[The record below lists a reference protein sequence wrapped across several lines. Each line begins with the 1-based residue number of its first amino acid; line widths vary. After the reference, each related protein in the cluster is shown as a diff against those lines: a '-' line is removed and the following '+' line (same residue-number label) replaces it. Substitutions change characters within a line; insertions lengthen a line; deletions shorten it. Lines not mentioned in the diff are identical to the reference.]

1 MGIFENLMSGVLLL
15 FTAYSSYMLMKH
27 RPDLFS
33 GANLSRSFTTIGV
46 LALVLAGFV
55 ALLAYSLP
63 SSGGLKTS
71 SATESRQENNVS
83 GRKHFYDRS
92 L

>member
-1 MGIFENLMSGVLLL
+1 MGTFENLISGVLLL

-33 GANLSRSFTTIGV
+33 GSNLSRSFTTIGV
-46 LALVLAGFV
+46 LALLLAGFV

-63 SSGGLKTS
+63 SAGESKAS
-71 SATESRQENNVS
+71 SNGARQKNNVS